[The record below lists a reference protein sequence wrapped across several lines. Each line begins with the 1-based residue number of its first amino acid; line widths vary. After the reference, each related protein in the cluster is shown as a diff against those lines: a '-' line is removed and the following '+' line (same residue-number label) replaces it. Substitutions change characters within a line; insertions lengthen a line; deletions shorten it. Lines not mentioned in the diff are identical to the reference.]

1 VGFFPQKEGDTALTT
16 WLKKKLADILYQG
29 WSWQRAI
36 GNIREWRNCQSCDL
50 LPGVV
55 LPARLGLPIQT
66 WQSDMVKAFQEIEQY
81 CYEWEL
87 LLLFNSNYFNL
98 THWAAMRPSAPYFF
112 FYLSNGRRFYSS
124 MEKLCSLMD

>member
-1 VGFFPQKEGDTALTT
+1 MGCVVVTKTNFVGFFPQKEGDMALTT
-16 WLKKKLADILYQG
+16 CLQKKPADILMNQG
-29 WSWQRAI
+29 WSV
-36 GNIREWRNCQSCDL
+36 GNIREWQNCQSRDF

-87 LLLFNSNYFNL
+87 LLLSIGNYFNPL
-98 THWAAMRPSAPYFF
+98 SHNTHQWALLIF
-112 FYLSNGRRFYSS
+112 L
-124 MEKLCSLMD
+124 LV